1 MISIIRLLAWGDPVR
16 QASGPA
22 PWLLFNKQ
30 MKTDVW
36 ALVGIVDHDY
46 SDTTSDSLIHVIFD
60 FELCLS
66 LRFGC

>member
-1 MISIIRLLAWGDPVR
+1 MRIMRSSVGGTPRTQPLSRRQRVLL
-16 QASGPA
+16 
-22 PWLLFNKQ
+22 NKK